1 MGNDISN
8 FCNRAE
14 MKGGNINEKVG
25 NNNIKL

>member
-1 MGNDISN
+1 MRNNISIFFN
-8 FCNRAE
+8 SDE